1 MDRLFSALGKHWKET
16 TNWLLYTLVGGLVPV
31 WGGMVLFGLF
41 SKPLAFSAFSSNGE
55 FAIYSAAI
63 LAPSLYLI
71 LKDLSTSN
79 FLYRH
84 FFSLVCIFGL
94 GVSMILF
101 AGVTAVNTGGLGA
114 VTLNQGFLRRVT
126 IILFLISVIVA
137 FLVTALDSARM
148 GIDIKQV
155 RQERESQEQNLE
167 KEFDHL
173 KRGEQ

>member
-1 MDRLFSALGKHWKET
+1 
-16 TNWLLYTLVGGLVPV
+16 
-31 WGGMVLFGLF
+31 
-41 SKPLAFSAFSSNGE
+41 
-55 FAIYSAAI
+55 
-63 LAPSLYLI
+63 
-71 LKDLSTSN
+71 
-79 FLYRH
+79 
-84 FFSLVCIFGL
+84 
-94 GVSMILF
+94 MILF